1 MAGAE
6 GEGGPSPALVLDTN
20 TVISALIRGEG
31 PTRRI
36 ILLAARKYPA
46 YTVPQLLEEIERHS
60 GFLEE
65 KKGIPRVKLMVLLD
79 MLLADVETMEPGE
92 EALAEALYYTRDP
105 GDKHFVALALELRRR
120 YREVVILTYNKRDY
134 LGEELSGKGIR
145 VMAPPEFAVE
155 YL

>member
-1 MAGAE
+1 MAGEE
-6 GEGGPSPALVLDTN
+6 GEGGPGPAVVLDTN

-36 ILLAARKYPA
+36 ILLTAKIYPS

-60 GFLEE
+60 IFLEE
-65 KKGIPRVKLMVLLD
+65 RKGIPREKLVSLLD
-79 MLLADVETMEPGE
+79 TLLMDVELVEPGE
-92 EALAEALYYTRDP
+92 EALEEAVGFTRDP
-105 GDKHFVALALELRRR
+105 GDKHFVALALELRSR

-134 LGEELSGKGIR
+134 LQEELSRKSIR
-145 VMAPPEFAVE
+145 VMAPPEFAAE